1 MRTPS
6 PDSSRPL
13 LAASAVLL
21 ALAAQNIGAAFAK
34 QLFPLVGAEGVTA
47 LRVGI
52 SAAILLALW
61 RPWRRLPSRQDA
73 RNLLIY
79 GLGMGCMNL
88 FIYHAFARIPIGIAV
103 AIEVSGPL
111 SVVLFASR
119 RPRDFAWL
127 ACMVMGLT
135 LLLPITRHASALDPV
150 GVLWAIGAA
159 VCWALYIVFGK
170 RVSHIESG
178 HAVAWGMTAAALFA
192 VPLGVSHAGSA
203 LLSPVILL
211 TGLTVAVLS
220 STLPYSFEM
229 MALRRLPRRVFGIL
243 VSAAPAIAALA
254 GWLILDERLGLQQWL
269 AIALVMFASAG
280 SAATT
285 DRSAAAA

>member
-1 MRTPS
+1 MPLPGT
-6 PDSSRPL
+6 SRPL
-13 LAASAVLL
+13 LASSAVLC
-21 ALAAQNIGAAFAK
+21 ALVAQNVGAAFAK

-47 LRVGI
+47 LRVGL
-52 SAAILLALW
+52 SALILLLIW
-61 RPWRRLPSRQDA
+61 RPWRRLPSGQDA

-127 ACMVMGLT
+127 ACMVAGLL
-135 LLLPITRHASALDPV
+135 LLLPLTRHASALDPV

-203 LLSPVILL
+203 LLSPGVLL
-211 TGLTVAVLS
+211 IGLAVAVLS

-269 AIALVMFASAG
+269 AIGLVIFASAG
-280 SAATT
+280 SAATA
-285 DRSAAAA
+285 DRAAAAA

>member
-1 MRTPS
+1 MPLPGT
-6 PDSSRPL
+6 SRPL
-13 LAASAVLL
+13 LASSAVLC
-21 ALAAQNIGAAFAK
+21 ALVAQNVGAAFAK
-34 QLFPLVGAEGVTA
+34 QLFPLLGAEGVTA
-47 LRVGI
+47 LRVGL
-52 SAAILLALW
+52 SALILLLIW
-61 RPWRRLPSRQDA
+61 RPWRRLPSRHDA

-127 ACMVMGLT
+127 ACMVAGLL
-135 LLLPITRHASALDPV
+135 LLLPLTRHASALDPV

-203 LLSPVILL
+203 LLSPGVLL
-211 TGLTVAVLS
+211 TGLAVAVLS

-254 GWLILDERLGLQQWL
+254 GWLILGERLGMQQWL
-269 AIALVMFASAG
+269 AIGLVIFASAG
-280 SAATT
+280 SAATA
-285 DRSAAAA
+285 DRAAAAA

>member
-1 MRTPS
+1 MV
-6 PDSSRPL
+6 
-13 LAASAVLL
+13 AAAAVTF

-34 QLFPLVGAEGVTA
+34 QIFPWVGAEGVTA

-52 SAAILLALW
+52 SAALLLALW
-61 RPWRRLPSRQDA
+61 RPWRSRYCRQDA
-73 RNLLIY
+73 INLLIY

-127 ACMVMGLT
+127 ACMIGGLG
-135 LLLPITRHASALDPV
+135 LLLPVTRHSAALDPL
-150 GVLWAIGAA
+150 GIAWALAAA

-178 HAVAWGMTAAALFA
+178 HAVAWGMLAASAFA
-192 VPLGVSHAGSA
+192 VPLGVAHAGTA
-203 LLSPVILL
+203 LLSPGILL
-211 TGLTVAVLS
+211 TGLAVAVLS
-220 STLPYSFEM
+220 SALPYSLEM

-254 GWLILDERLGLQQWL
+254 GWLILGESLATQQWL
-269 AIALVMFASAG
+269 AIGLIIFASAG
-280 SAATT
+280 SAATAE
-285 DRSAAAA
+285 RSAAAA